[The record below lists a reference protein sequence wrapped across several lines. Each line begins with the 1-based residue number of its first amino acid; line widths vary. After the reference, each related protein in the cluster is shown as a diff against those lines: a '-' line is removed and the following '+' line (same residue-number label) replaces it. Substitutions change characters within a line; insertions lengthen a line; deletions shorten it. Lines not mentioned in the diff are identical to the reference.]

1 MITNDID
8 AITLQYFTNQK
19 FDIGN
24 ITSGKDKDAFVVDN
38 SERKFYK
45 KRIIQ
50 LTKDL
55 FKNNEPNDAIRSG
68 FNNYIGS
75 CISYFKF
82 IDASELLQ
90 EEYEGLNNDIQECN
104 NSDDTIGKI
113 DEVLFNKPNVT
124 NTLDTFIN
132 SKQIAVNE
140 EQMPT
145 SKVLNIRTQKFKTK
159 GVRLKKKENMTNI
172 YAESK

>member
-1 MITNDID
+1 MTINDID

-24 ITSGKDKDAFVVDN
+24 ITSIKDDRVVNN
-38 SERKFYK
+38 SEKKFYK

-55 FKNNEPNDAIRSG
+55 FKKNDASDAIQSG
-68 FNNYIGS
+68 FNNYILS

-82 IDASELLQ
+82 TDASELLQ
-90 EEYEGLNNDIQECN
+90 EEYEGLNIEMPEIPGDIIV
-104 NSDDTIGKI
+104 DDDNI
-113 DEVLFNKPNVT
+113 DNIDKVLFNKPVAT

-132 SKQIAVNE
+132 SKLIVVNE
-140 EQMPT
+140 DQLPT
-145 SKVLNIRTQKFKTK
+145 SKVLNIRTEKFKTK
-159 GVRLKKKENMTNI
+159 GVRLKKKEI
-172 YAESK
+172 